1 MRLCTRLFLNAIIP
15 YLTLNEIGGLCSSLG
30 DFIEDDKKGDNADA
44 AAEGM
49 DVHKELAKLS
59 HAIEQL
65 PDDTKWT
72 TISSLVDSLTPQKRS
87 DLLSVID
94 E

>member
-1 MRLCTRLFLNAIIP
+1 MNAIIP

-72 TISSLVDSLTPQKRS
+72 TIGSLVHSLTAEKRAK
-87 DLLSVID
+87 LLVAI
-94 E
+94 EE